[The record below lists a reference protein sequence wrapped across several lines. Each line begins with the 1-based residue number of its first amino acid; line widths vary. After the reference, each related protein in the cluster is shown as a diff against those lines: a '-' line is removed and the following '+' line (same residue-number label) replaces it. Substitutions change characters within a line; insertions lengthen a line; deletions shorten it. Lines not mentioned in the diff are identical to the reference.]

1 MRVALLFI
9 ATLAFGLSTSRAQ
22 QDEHGIPHEPKDL
35 VTLPS
40 PDGRLVAIARTPVP
54 ATDIPDHQDA
64 DGTLLFIRGPERG
77 DRIISHRFFAGRF
90 ISKMLWSPDSQFL
103 ALCSES
109 AGGHSP
115 WHFNSY
121 FWSRSDRKF
130 RSIDYRAGLVLDDT
144 FAFAPPH
151 SLTLRV
157 APPGEGMTDH
167 PIERT
172 VDLADLRRRTPP
184 LRPSPWP

>member
-1 MRVALLFI
+1 MTMLVF
-9 ATLAFGLSTSRAQ
+9 TLAELPAQ
-22 QDEHGIPHEPKDL
+22 QDEHGTPDEAKDL

-54 ATDIPDHQDA
+54 DTEAPDYQDA
-64 DGTLLFIRGPERG
+64 DGTLLFIRGPQRG
-77 DRIISHRFFAGRF
+77 DRIIAHRFFAGRF
-90 ISKMLWSPDSQFL
+90 ISRMLWSPDSQFL
-103 ALCSES
+103 VLSSTS
-109 AGGHSP
+109 AGGHQP
-115 WHFNSY
+115 WHFTSY
-121 FWSRSDRKF
+121 FWSPSDGKF

-144 FAFAPPH
+144 FAFTPPH

-157 APPGEGMTDH
+157 APAGEGMTDH

-184 LRPSPWP
+184 VRPIPWP